1 MITVRCFAAV
11 REILGCDTR
20 ELVALSTPQRASDV
34 LERLAGGR
42 VAELPKPLLVAI
54 NCEHASLASAVR
66 DGDEVA
72 FFPPVSGG

>member
-11 REILGCDTR
+11 REILECDTR
-20 ELVALSTPQRASDV
+20 KLAPASTPQRASDV
-34 LERLAGGR
+34 LEVLAGTR
-42 VAELPKPLLVAI
+42 VSDLPTPLLVAI
-54 NCEHASLASAVR
+54 NCEHASLASFVH